1 MRDDAYP
8 VPPPAGGRG
17 PGGGPARPFK
27 SRDTIRAKSLRNQAS
42 PPERHLWQHLRNR
55 QLNGHKFSRQIPVDP
70 YFADFLCREAKLIIE
85 LDGST
90 HDRSADYDTS
100 RDAYCR
106 QQGFTVLRFQN
117 ADVIGN
123 LEGVLSRITATLA
136 QMPTPGPSLLREGG
150 E

>member
-1 MRDDAYP
+1 MKEERQPA
-8 VPPPAGGRG
+8 PPPASGRG
-17 PGGGPARPFK
+17 PGGGPARPFQN
-27 SRDTIRAKSLRNQAS
+27 RNTARAKSLRNQAS
-42 PPERHLWQHLRNR
+42 PPERLLWQHLRSR
-55 QLNGHKFSRQIPVDP
+55 QLNGHKFSRQIPIGP

-90 HDRSADYDTS
+90 HDSSADYDAA

-106 QQGFTVLRFQN
+106 ALGFTVLRFQN
-117 ADVIGN
+117 VDVIGN

-136 QMPTPGPSLLREGG
+136 QMPTPNPSRLREGG